1 MLLRRILYMVFFTC
15 IVFGALR
22 SGAQGTSN
30 KGTDFWVVYAGH
42 VDSTASRLTLFI
54 TSETASNVTITAGN
68 DTLSKVSLIANQARA
83 VVINP
88 NQVDVYVDIRDG
100 IESQKG
106 IHISSDKP
114 VVVYSMISHE
124 ARSAA
129 CLVFPTRALGSDYY
143 AIAYDQIESS
153 RFETRLSQFTIVG
166 VEDSTKIEITP
177 SQNSVANAAHR
188 AGVPFGIILNKGD
201 VYQYQSTGDLS
212 GSRIRT
218 ATGCTPFAVFSGSSK
233 NGFCE
238 DGNTTN
244 PNSPSGHDNLYQQL
258 LPVTAWGKNFISA
271 PFYNTLHGSVD
282 IYRIQ
287 VAEDSTT
294 VKINGSTTSING
306 DTLANPYMKGSII
319 TFFSQEANV
328 INADKPINVT
338 QFQTS
343 QNCNPQNEGYQGNQ
357 IPYPGDPEMTILN
370 PIEQTLKD
378 VTVYSAIST
387 AAAPTS
393 ITKHFINVIIK
404 TVDAGT
410 LSVDG
415 ALIPAANFTPINA
428 EYSYTVIDVTQS
440 SQTNP
445 THRVRADGGFVAIAY
460 GYGQFESYG
469 YLAGSD
475 LKNLNKFI
483 LPENSSTG
491 QALTSGCTGSPF
503 NLFVVL
509 PFMTPRLTWELDS
522 GVIITDTNPQ
532 YTVITQNGETLYK
545 YKYLNTSLSYPEPGS
560 YLIKASA
567 INPAPIGC
575 DPNEVIELSY
585 EVFDFPIADFQTS
598 APLCQGLPV
607 IITDKSSGNG
617 QNISKWH
624 WDFGDGSPVETR
636 LSADPFTHVY
646 AASGNYTISLVV
658 ETGCLSQA
666 KTLAVNVNPSAT
678 ARFVYTA
685 PACETLEVAFTD
697 QSVISAGSVE
707 KWIWDFGDPASGLK
721 NVSDIQNPVHIFSQS
736 GTYRVKLTVTSDQG
750 CATATE
756 LDVIVNILP
765 LANFTVPEVCLTDAA
780 IFVNTTSF
788 AGNAA
793 ELHYT
798 WDFGD
803 PDGVNNIS
811 QQKDGAHRFS
821 GEGDFRVRLTVTSA
835 SGCKTIEEKIV
846 TVSSPNPQADF
857 SMSQGSICSGSEV
870 VFEDKSSVR
879 TGSITRIEWYFDD
892 TEHANSPSFS
902 LAEDNPQDVPG
913 KKYSFTYPVT
923 HNTTP
928 KLINVRMRVF
938 SGENCYNDH
947 VQQLT
952 ITGKPQ
958 IEFNPSV
965 AVCEQ
970 DDAFQLSAREINGFA
985 ASQERYSGDG
995 VSPEGIFNPR
1005 LAGVGNHTIIYTFI
1019 TTDGCQ
1025 EEGSQTIR
1033 VNPMPQISEISDVT
1047 MIRGGEVRL
1056 PVEAEGQNLTYKW
1069 TPSAGLSN
1077 DGVLNPVASPA
1088 EETSYQ
1094 LTISS
1099 GAGCTITANV
1109 LVKIKESP
1117 EIPNAFSPNGD
1128 GINDTWNIPYLQ
1140 TLPKATIKIFNRYGQ
1155 VVFSSG
1161 QYHEA
1166 WDGTDHSK
1174 ELPSGVYYY
1183 IIEPNNGKKR
1193 HSGSITLLR

>member
-1 MLLRRILYMVFFTC
+1 MGSIIL
-15 IVFGALR
+15 GAGQA
-22 SGAQGTSN
+22 SAQGTSN

-54 TSETASNVTITAGN
+54 TSETAANVVITAGN
-68 DTLSKVSLIANQARA
+68 DTLNRVSLTANQARA

-88 NQVDVYVDIRDG
+88 NQVDVYVGVRDG
-100 IESQKG
+100 IDQKKG
-106 IHISSDKP
+106 IHVSSDKP

-129 CLVFPTRALGSDYY
+129 CLIFPTRALGNDYY
-143 AIAYDQIESS
+143 AIAYDQIASS
-153 RFETRLSQFTIVG
+153 RAETRLSQFTIIG

-177 SQNSVANAAHR
+177 SQNSATNAAHT
-188 AGVPFGIILNKGD
+188 AGVPFEVVLYKGD
-201 VYQYQSTGDLS
+201 IYQYQSTRDLS

-218 ATGCTPFAVFSGSSK
+218 ANGCTPFAVFSGSTK

-238 DGNTTN
+238 EGNTTN

-258 LPVTAWGKNFISA
+258 LPVSAWGKNFISA

-294 VKINGSTTSING
+294 VNINGSTTSVNG
-306 DTLANPYMKGSII
+306 VALANPYMKGSII

-328 INADKPINVT
+328 IKADKPINVT

-387 AAAPTS
+387 AAAPTE
-393 ITKHFINVIIK
+393 ITRHFINVIIK
-404 TVDAGT
+404 TADAST
-410 LSVDG
+410 LTVDG
-415 ALIPAANFTPINA
+415 GLIPAANFTPINA
-428 EYSYTVIDVTQS
+428 EYSYAVIDVTQS
-440 SQTNP
+440 SQNNP

-491 QALTSGCTGSPF
+491 QAMSSGCTGSPF

-509 PFMTPRLTWELDS
+509 PFITPSLNWELDS
-522 GVIITDTNPQ
+522 GVIINDANPQ

-545 YKYLNTSLSYPEPGS
+545 YKYLNSSLSYPQPGS

-567 INPAPIGC
+567 INPSPIGC
-575 DPNEVIELSY
+575 DPNEMIELTY

-598 APLCQGLPV
+598 APLCEGLPV

-624 WDFGDGSPVETR
+624 WDFGDGSPIETR
-636 LSADPFTHVY
+636 VSADPFTHVY

-658 ETGCLSQA
+658 ETGCLSQT
-666 KTLAVNVNPSAT
+666 KTLVVNVKPSAT
-678 ARFVYTA
+678 PGFSYTI

-697 QSVISAGSVE
+697 QSAISTGSVAQ
-707 KWIWDFGDPASGLK
+707 WIWDFGDPASGLN

-736 GTYRVKLTVTSDQG
+736 GTYRVKLTVTSGQG
-750 CATATE
+750 CTTATE
-756 LDVIVNILP
+756 LDVIVNMLP

-780 IFVNTTSF
+780 LFVNTTNF
-788 AGNAA
+788 AGNAG
-793 ELHYT
+793 ELNYS

-803 PDGVNNIS
+803 PGVNNIS
-811 QQKDGAHRFS
+811 SQKDGSHRFS
-821 GEGDFRVRLTVTSA
+821 GEGNFTVRLTVTSA

-846 TVSSPNPQADF
+846 TVSSPNPRADF

-879 TGSITRIEWYFDD
+879 TGNIIRIEWYFDD
-892 TEHANSPSFS
+892 TEHANNPDFF
-902 LAEDNPQDVPG
+902 LAEDNPQAVPD
-913 KKYSFTYPVT
+913 KKYSFIYPIT

-928 KLINVRMRVF
+928 KLINVRMRAF
-938 SGENCYNDH
+938 SGENCYSDH

-958 IEFNPSV
+958 IEFSPV
-965 AVCEQ
+965 AEVCEQ
-970 DDAFQLSAREINGFA
+970 DEPFQLSAREINGFT
-985 ASQERYSGDG
+985 ASRQTYSGDG
-995 VSPEGIFNPR
+995 VSREGIFNPR
-1005 LAGVGNHTIIYTFI
+1005 LAGVGEHTITYSFI
-1019 TTDGCQ
+1019 TIDGCR
-1025 EEGSQTIR
+1025 EEGSQSIR
-1033 VNPMPQISEISDVT
+1033 VNPMPQISEIADVT
-1047 MIRGGEVRL
+1047 IIRGGEVRL
-1056 PVEAEGQNLTYKW
+1056 PVKAEGQNLVYKW
-1069 TPSAGLSN
+1069 SPSAGLSN
-1077 DGVLNPVASPA
+1077 DNILDPVASPT

-1109 LVKIKESP
+1109 HVKIKESP

-1161 QYHEA
+1161 QYSIA